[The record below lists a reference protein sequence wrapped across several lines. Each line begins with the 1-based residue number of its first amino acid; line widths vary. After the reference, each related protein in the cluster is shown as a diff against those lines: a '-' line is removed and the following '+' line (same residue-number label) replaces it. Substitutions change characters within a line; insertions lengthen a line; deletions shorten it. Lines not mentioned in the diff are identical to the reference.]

1 MKGKYIVW
9 GSVLA
14 GLGAIGWYIAKQ
26 ARYASKLDYEVT
38 GYKLISIGANGAR
51 IDLQLTLFNR
61 GKLKMFIKTL
71 KLNLY
76 AEDNFVSTIYAGQGV
91 TIMPNEN
98 TDTYVQL
105 LLNPKILLQSAGNV
119 LVGLGQNSQGWKNI
133 NMRVEGHAT
142 IAQGVVPF
150 FIPIKYR
157 FKLSDI
163 TDSFKTED

>member
-1 MKGKYIVW
+1 MKGKYLVW

-14 GLGAIGWYIAKQ
+14 GLGAIGWYITKQ
-26 ARYASKLDYEVT
+26 ARLASKLDYEIT
-38 GYKLISIGANGAR
+38 GYKVVSIGVNGAR

-61 GKLKMFIKTL
+61 GKLKLFIKTL

-76 AEDNFVSTIYAGQGV
+76 AENNFVSTIYAGQGV

-119 LVGLGQNSQGWKNI
+119 LVDLGQNNQGWKNI
-133 NMRVEGHAT
+133 NLRVEGHAT
-142 IAQGVVPF
+142 VAQGAIPF
-150 FIPIKYR
+150 RLPIKYS

-163 TDSFKTED
+163 TEAMKE

>member
-14 GLGAIGWYIAKQ
+14 GLGAIGWYISKQ

-38 GYKLISIGANGAR
+38 GYKLISIGVNGAR

-71 KLNLY
+71 KLNMY
-76 AEDNFVSTIYAGQGV
+76 AENNFVSTIYAGQGV
-91 TIMPNEN
+91 TIMPNED

-119 LVGLGQNSQGWKNI
+119 LVDLGQNNQGWKNI

-142 IAQGVVPF
+142 VAQGVVPF
-150 FIPIKYR
+150 YIPIKYS

-163 TDSFKTED
+163 TDSFKDD

>member
-26 ARYASKLDYEVT
+26 ARLASKLDYEIT
-38 GYKLISIGANGAR
+38 GYRVVSIGVNGAR

-61 GKLKMFIKTL
+61 GKLKLFIKTL

-76 AEDNFVSTIYAGQGV
+76 AENNFVSTIYAGQGV
-91 TIMPNEN
+91 TIMPNED

-119 LVGLGQNSQGWKNI
+119 LVDLGQNNQGWKNI
-133 NMRVEGHAT
+133 NLRVEGHAT
-142 IAQGVVPF
+142 VAQGAIPF
-150 FIPIKYR
+150 RLPIKYS

-163 TDSFKTED
+163 TEAMKE